1 MSAASKCK
9 LPSPQERLD
18 LLLLGLSRQQP
29 VKALCREAGVSR
41 ELFYRW
47 MRGVREAA
55 LKALEKKAPG
65 PKAVKPEK
73 AEMLAGKLQGRVR
86 RLEAQ
91 SRALRKDRDHWKL
104 LAEVGR
110 RIIRRQAW
118 GPEPRA
124 GASSLR
130 AGRKKNA
137 MRRPRGGSSTGAG
150 GARSADT
157 VPGPGPT
164 PGTGVSPGVPTGGG
178 SVGSAQGSG
187 EGS

>member
-1 MSAASKCK
+1 
-9 LPSPQERLD
+9 
-18 LLLLGLSRQQP
+18 
-29 VKALCREAGVSR
+29 
-41 ELFYRW
+41 
-47 MRGVREAA
+47 

-164 PGTGVSPGVPTGGG
+164 PGTGGSTGAPTGGG
-178 SVGSAQGSG
+178 SGGSAQGSG